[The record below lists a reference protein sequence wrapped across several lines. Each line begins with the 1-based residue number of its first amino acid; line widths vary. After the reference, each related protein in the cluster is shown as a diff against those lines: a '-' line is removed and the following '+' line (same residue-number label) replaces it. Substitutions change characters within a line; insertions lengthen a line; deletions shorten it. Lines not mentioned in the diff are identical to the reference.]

1 LGVFDACWTFREFC
15 IEKKSQ
21 QQILQEREVIYKIL
35 DSCDPGNNASALVQ
49 KFSGYTLDPKTRY
62 NISGMQNTSV
72 PILFVEEDHKSG
84 KKRSLAPNDPFTTK
98 RSRCGTMKD
107 QEQQVLNW
115 MRALM
120 PFERK
125 YRNCGLQELPWKSGS
140 VLLNLIQSIRPDWLA
155 NADMPKKLSAK
166 EKVEL
171 ALSVCQEQF
180 SMQKIGSPKDFVC
193 SKPDLLMLI
202 TTLTQIKNAYQSA
215 PLVSPKIADQTDAKK
230 SISKSSKKSNAKKS
244 LEQSIS
250 KMANSLKRRSTMAS
264 HVKKSTEEKSTKEN
278 VKLPKNDFAADDAKM
293 MSDLERQDKVDEIIA
308 QHNVPRPKPRT
319 KFPVRRS
326 KTTKPFTPL
335 STNESLDLSGISE
348 TGMTDNSD
356 MILSD
361 ARSSSGRSSSI
372 LMREN
377 RRSPAGS
384 QLSPRGEIQLD
395 GNYSR
400 PGSRHSIAAPPSSN
414 GSSNRV
420 SAKARSRVSVALYRP
435 STDWDQP
442 ATSSTSSHS
451 SSRLPLPDTPT
462 IKTASAL
469 NSSAIS
475 IRSVRLN
482 DESDSSL
489 KKKNPST
496 PVSPRSSDFDAFE
509 TQILE
514 AESPDSPYDSMQSGM
529 TSLPHFASFQ
539 SPQVTPV
546 RGAARTTA
554 LRRKIIPDPVEESA
568 KGINRIQLGANG
580 NIKMRQN
587 KSRVVRPVTWTPE
600 KEQSSESDDDIYE
613 MEQLTR
619 RRQLKAQTV
628 QRQLEEVAVRQMQ
641 LEEQSANIERQ
652 IRSETIN
659 DSTELMEQWFQTI
672 EEKNQLLRREN
683 ELMIEQRYLQLEDQ
697 QQAVAATIRERLKL
711 PEKQKSERD
720 KKEDQLL
727 IDQYQQYVDER
738 NTLLMLIE
746 NQREDMKTFDASM
759 MGSPGIGLSDY
770 KS

>member
-1 LGVFDACWTFREFC
+1 MEEISGVASIYKQHFFKQLRNTTGIDLENIVYYKDETHYFVMTARAKSLYERGVLLNHSDNSETLLSRSNIDPNQLQNYALDAANFATNYKLKDIFEFETNSRGNPDVSIFDFTSRYHSKYAAIIRRCRGRDVLGLLVGDSLINPFWPTGTGIGKGFLGVFDACWTFREFC
-15 IEKKSQ
+15 LGKKSQ

-49 KFSGYTLDPKTRY
+49 KFAGYTIDPKTRY
-62 NISGMQNTSV
+62 NINVLNRSDNV

-115 MRALM
+115 MRAVMALD
-120 PFERK
+120 RK
-125 YRNCGLQELPWKSGS
+125 HRNCGLQELPWKSGS

-155 NADMPKKLSAK
+155 NADMPKKMSAK

-215 PLVSPKIADQTDAKK
+215 PLVNPKIADQTDAKK
-230 SISKSSKKSNAKKS
+230 SSSKSSKKSNAKKS

-264 HVKKSTEEKSTKEN
+264 QVKKSSQEKSEVTKEN
-278 VKLPKNDFAADDAKM
+278 VKLPKNDFAIEEDDAKM
-293 MSDLERQDKVDEIIA
+293 MSDLERQTKVDEIIA

-384 QLSPRGEIQLD
+384 QLSPRGEIQLE
-395 GNYSR
+395 GNYNR
-400 PGSRHSIAAPPSSN
+400 PGSR
-414 GSSNRV
+414 
-420 SAKARSRVSVALYRP
+420 
-435 STDWDQP
+435 
-442 ATSSTSSHS
+442 
-451 SSRLPLPDTPT
+451 
-462 IKTASAL
+462 
-469 NSSAIS
+469 
-475 IRSVRLN
+475 
-482 DESDSSL
+482 
-489 KKKNPST
+489 
-496 PVSPRSSDFDAFE
+496 
-509 TQILE
+509 
-514 AESPDSPYDSMQSGM
+514 
-529 TSLPHFASFQ
+529 
-539 SPQVTPV
+539 
-546 RGAARTTA
+546 
-554 LRRKIIPDPVEESA
+554 
-568 KGINRIQLGANG
+568 
-580 NIKMRQN
+580 
-587 KSRVVRPVTWTPE
+587 
-600 KEQSSESDDDIYE
+600 
-613 MEQLTR
+613 
-619 RRQLKAQTV
+619 
-628 QRQLEEVAVRQMQ
+628 
-641 LEEQSANIERQ
+641 
-652 IRSETIN
+652 
-659 DSTELMEQWFQTI
+659 
-672 EEKNQLLRREN
+672 
-683 ELMIEQRYLQLEDQ
+683 
-697 QQAVAATIRERLKL
+697 
-711 PEKQKSERD
+711 
-720 KKEDQLL
+720 
-727 IDQYQQYVDER
+727 
-738 NTLLMLIE
+738 
-746 NQREDMKTFDASM
+746 
-759 MGSPGIGLSDY
+759 
-770 KS
+770 

>member
-1 LGVFDACWTFREFC
+1 
-15 IEKKSQ
+15 
-21 QQILQEREVIYKIL
+21 
-35 DSCDPGNNASALVQ
+35 
-49 KFSGYTLDPKTRY
+49 
-62 NISGMQNTSV
+62 
-72 PILFVEEDHKSG
+72 
-84 KKRSLAPNDPFTTK
+84 
-98 RSRCGTMKD
+98 MKD

-115 MRALM
+115 MRAVM
-120 PFERK
+120 PLDRK
-125 YRNCGLQELPWKSGS
+125 HRNCGLQELPWKSGS

-155 NADMPKKLSAK
+155 NADMPKKMSAK

-171 ALSVCQEQF
+171 ALSVFQEQF

-215 PLVSPKIADQTDAKK
+215 PLVNPKIADQADAKK
-230 SISKSSKKSNAKKS
+230 STSKSSKKSNAKKS

-264 HVKKSTEEKSTKEN
+264 HVKKSSQEKSEVTKEN
-278 VKLPKNDFAADDAKM
+278 VKLAKNDFAIEEDDAKM
-293 MSDLERQDKVDEIIA
+293 MSDLERQSKVDEIIA

-361 ARSSSGRSSSI
+361 AGSSSGRSSSI

-384 QLSPRGEIQLD
+384 QLSPRGEIQLE
-395 GNYSR
+395 GNYNR

-414 GSSNRV
+414 GSSGRV
-420 SAKARSRVSVALYRP
+420 SAKARSRVSVALSRP

-451 SSRLPLPDTPT
+451 SNRLPISSPDSPSIKPT
-462 IKTASAL
+462 SAL

-482 DESDSSL
+482 DESDVSS
-489 KKKNPST
+489 KKKPPSA

-509 TQILE
+509 TQVLE
-514 AESPDSPYDSMQSGM
+514 AGSPDSPYDSMQSGM

-554 LRRKIIPDPVEESA
+554 LRRKIIPDPVEESV
-568 KGINRIQLGANG
+568 KGINRIQLGTNG

-759 MGSPGIGLSDY
+759 MGSPGVGLSDY